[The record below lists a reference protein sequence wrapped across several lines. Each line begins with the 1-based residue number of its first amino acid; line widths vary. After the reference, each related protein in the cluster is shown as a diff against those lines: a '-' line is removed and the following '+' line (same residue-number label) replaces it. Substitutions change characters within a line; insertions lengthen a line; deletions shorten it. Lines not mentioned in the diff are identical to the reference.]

1 MGTGKKEANRRTR
14 QGKTGDGMANVKVK
28 GESFYRD
35 AKRVKQLNMFK
46 EGKAQRNK
54 DGKII
59 QAASYQSRD
68 VPTAVIEPNRKWF
81 GNTRVISQ
89 DSLKCMYHHVCG
101 ALCRGH
107 HADQSTQPSEKPWR
121 SVRTTHIKFF

>member
-1 MGTGKKEANRRTR
+1 MGTGKKEASRRQR

-89 DSLKCMYHHVCG
+89 DSLKCAYPHTSDTP
-101 ALCRGH
+101 RDPP
-107 HADQSTQPSEKPWR
+107 ADSLPQLSERQWR
-121 SVRTTHIKFF
+121 SVQTTRTKSF